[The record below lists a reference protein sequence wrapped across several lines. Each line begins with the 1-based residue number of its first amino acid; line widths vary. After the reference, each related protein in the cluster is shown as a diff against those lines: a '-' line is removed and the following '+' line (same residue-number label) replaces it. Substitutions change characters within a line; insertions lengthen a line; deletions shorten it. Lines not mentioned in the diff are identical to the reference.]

1 MSQPQP
7 NVEELA
13 GDLGRA
19 LALIHR
25 VLPRLDEPARAA
37 EIYQSLGRATALIDG
52 VRAAYAS
59 AAQPGDPRA
68 VATAVDAEIAA
79 VIAAAISVVLTQPY
93 RLVSVQKVAIPVSPV
108 NVWAQEGRSDIFHS
122 HRVR

>member
-1 MSQPQP
+1 MSQPQT

-13 GDLGRA
+13 AELGKA
-19 LALIHR
+19 LGLIHR

-37 EIYQSLGRATALIDG
+37 EIYQSLGRASSIIDA
-52 VRAAYAS
+52 VRAAYATN
-59 AAQPGDPRA
+59 AQPGDARL

-93 RLVSVQKVAIPVSPV
+93 RLVSVQKVSIPVSPA